1 MRAFLQQQWFMV
13 GIFFLMPLGAL
24 LGYLHIENWL
34 PGVATFQRY
43 SAQVT
48 PLILFCMAVSLDSGR
63 MWRAIR
69 APGPVLWACL
79 VNLGLLPLLTWPTL
93 QWQLHPDLQVG
104 LMAAVSVP
112 CTMAAAS
119 VWTRKAAGN
128 DAVSLL
134 VTVTTNGL
142 CFLITPMWLAWGI
155 GQSAAIDTLDLMQKL
170 VWTALV
176 PILAG
181 QLTRLIPPIRTWADA
196 QRTLLG
202 GISQG
207 LILLTVTLAAF
218 RQGPQLESA
227 LQQGGLLYG
236 LLVVTGTIF
245 LLHSAA
251 LWIGFHGGQL
261 WGFSREDVVAITF
274 AGSQKTLPV
283 GLYVVTEL
291 LGGVPFAVYPML
303 IFHTLQLIQD
313 TFLIAPLQRWRNY
326 ALSLPVPDSSDLGPP
341 PELSA

>member
-1 MRAFLQQQWFMV
+1 
-13 GIFFLMPLGAL
+13 
-24 LGYLHIENWL
+24 
-34 PGVATFQRY
+34 
-43 SAQVT
+43 
-48 PLILFCMAVSLDSGR
+48 
-63 MWRAIR
+63 
-69 APGPVLWACL
+69 
-79 VNLGLLPLLTWPTL
+79 
-93 QWQLHPDLQVG
+93 
-104 LMAAVSVP
+104 
-112 CTMAAAS
+112 MAAAS